1 MNLSACLKDALRFGF
16 NSMVLVPCCGE
27 WMPRAML
34 RHRVPAAV
42 SEEPRRSVQEGFDDR
57 RLLARKQTRR
67 RWQAPIPASLQEP
80 SRIPDGL
87 AGRRPL
93 S

>member
-1 MNLSACLKDALRFGF
+1 MNLNACLKNALRFGF
-16 NSMVLVPCCGE
+16 SSMVLVPLCDE

-42 SEEPRRSVQEGFDDR
+42 SGEPRRSVQEGFDDR